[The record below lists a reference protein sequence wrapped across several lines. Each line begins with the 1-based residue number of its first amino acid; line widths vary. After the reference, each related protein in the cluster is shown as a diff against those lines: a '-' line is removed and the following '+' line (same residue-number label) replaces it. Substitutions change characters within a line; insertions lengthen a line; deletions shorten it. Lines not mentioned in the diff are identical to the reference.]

1 MTLHVS
7 TGLRNAAMD
16 SNPVITT
23 MTGGFIFLYEGI
35 IPDSAD
41 DLIDPSVSVLAK
53 ISVDGDGVTGLS
65 FLPTATGGTITKA
78 DEVWKSNSG
87 TTQGGTVS
95 FYRHIVDATDVT
107 EEGFSASTVYPRL
120 QGAVGSTIEELIMSD
135 PNIST
140 GAEQA
145 INFYSVT
152 FPTS

>member
-7 TGLRNAAMD
+7 TGLRNKTMD
-16 SNPVITT
+16 TDPVITI
-23 MTGGFIFLYEGI
+23 MNGSFIFLYEGI

-53 ISVDGDGVTGLS
+53 ISVNGDGVTGLS
-65 FLPTATGGTITKA
+65 FLPTATQGTITKA
-78 DEVWKSNSG
+78 DEVWKSDSG
-87 TTQGGTVS
+87 STYAGTVS
-95 FYRHIVDATDVT
+95 FYRHIVEATDVS
-107 EEGFSASTVYPRL
+107 EEGKSASNTHARL
-120 QGAVGSTIEELIMSD
+120 QGAVGSTVEELIMSD
-135 PNIST
+135 PTIQT

>member
-7 TGLRNAAMD
+7 KGLRNKTMD
-16 SNPVITT
+16 TDPVITV
-23 MTGGFIFLYEGI
+23 MDGGFIFLYEGI
-35 IPDSAD
+35 VPDSAD
-41 DLIDPSVSVLAK
+41 ALIDPSVNVLAK
-53 ISVDGDGVTGLS
+53 VSVNGDGVTGLS
-65 FLPTATGGTITKA
+65 FLPTATEGTITKA
-78 DEVWKSNSG
+78 DEIWKSNSG
-87 TTQGGTVS
+87 STYGGLVS
-95 FYRHIVDATDVT
+95 FYRHIVDATDIT
-107 EEGFSASTVYPRL
+107 EEGKSASNTYPRL